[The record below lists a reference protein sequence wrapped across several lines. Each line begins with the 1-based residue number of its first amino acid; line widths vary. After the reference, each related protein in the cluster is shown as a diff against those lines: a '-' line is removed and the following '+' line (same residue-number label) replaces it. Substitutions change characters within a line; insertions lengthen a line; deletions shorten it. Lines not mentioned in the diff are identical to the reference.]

1 LPLAVLPLLQYL
13 SVASFGS
20 RSFLSYQMLVLLPFM
35 AALLVMLL
43 APFLLVV
50 RRLRPFAVHSLIGA
64 AVFAV
69 ATVAGLRL
77 GGNIRTAAFRS
88 LAARS
93 VPLVQAIRA
102 YEARHGAPPADLT
115 ALVPEFLP
123 GVPGTRIGAYPR
135 YGYHAGEEAASRY
148 GGNPWVLVVFT
159 PCGFLNF
166 DTFMYFPLQNYPMT
180 GYGGSLELIADWAY
194 VHE

>member
-1 LPLAVLPLLQYL
+1 MTPPKAFLSRPILGLIAACSLPLAVLPLMQCLAL
-13 SVASFGS
+13 APFGS
-20 RSFLSYQMLVLLPFM
+20 RGLLSFQMLILLLFM
-35 AALLVMLL
+35 AALLALVG
-43 APFLLVV
+43 APFLSIV
-50 RRLRPFAVHSLIGA
+50 RRFRPFAVRSLIGA

-115 ALVPEFLP
+115 RPGAGISARRSRDPHWRLP
-123 GVPGTRIGAYPR
+123 AIRVSCWRR
-135 YGYHAGEEAASRY
+135 
-148 GGNPWVLVVFT
+148 
-159 PCGFLNF
+159 
-166 DTFMYFPLQNYPMT
+166 
-180 GYGGSLELIADWAY
+180 GSLSLWRQSLGAGRLYA
-194 VHE
+194 VRLP